1 MKIFSFQMFSRAFV
15 PSRLRCYSTTT
26 EALKLWV
33 KHNGSPSIKV
43 PVHGCSD
50 LDDFA
55 ENAKKKL
62 NTSSQ
67 IALFTSL
74 DKKALRPGLALKDL
88 LKTDEFKNNTDESP
102 LFVKIIPATQDPIA
116 SKTIYIR
123 DIDEECKPLDTC
135 TEVLVECDADMERI
149 YESKGSALY
158 LITEPKKRL
167 TKFKQLKDGEKY
179 GVFSRYEQSL
189 ADEVRWQQ
197 KEDAAMEEEVALALK
212 NYLHS
217 HLGSTVIDLG
227 SKGNIV
233 QEWDAAFKVDD
244 VLYLCEAKHVMS
256 TDKLPKISERIQT
269 FKEQFQPHAQEQF
282 SIGINKII
290 GVACATYFPPLVRKE
305 AHDLGLICVY
315 PSGWRYRV
323 DKTLPLDFKF
333 KK

>member
-1 MKIFSFQMFSRAFV
+1 MFSRAFV
-15 PSRLRCYSTTT
+15 PSRLRCYSTPT

-33 KHNGSPSIKV
+33 KHNGSPSTQV
-43 PVHGCSD
+43 LVNGCINV
-50 LDDFA
+50 DDFA
-55 ENAKKKL
+55 KKVKQEL

-74 DKKALRPGLALKDL
+74 DQKALRPGLALKDL
-88 LKTDEFKNNTDESP
+88 LKTDDFKNNTDVSP

-116 SKTIYIR
+116 SKTIYIQ
-123 DIDEECKPLDTC
+123 DIDEECKPLDSYSKF
-135 TEVLVECDADMERI
+135 LVESDADLKEI

-158 LITEPKKRL
+158 LISEPKTKL

-179 GVFSRYEQSL
+179 SVFSRYEQSF

-217 HLGSTVIDLG
+217 HLGSAVIDMPTDVFG

-256 TDKLPKISERIQT
+256 TDKLPKISQRIQT

-282 SIGINKII
+282 SIGVNKII

-305 AHDLGLICVY
+305 AHKHGLICVY

-323 DKTLPLDFKF
+323 DKMLPAEFKIER
-333 KK
+333 

>member
-1 MKIFSFQMFSRAFV
+1 MFSRAFV
-15 PSRLRCYSTTT
+15 HSRLRCYSTPA

-43 PVHGCSD
+43 PIKGCND

-55 ENAKKKL
+55 KKVKQEL

-74 DKKALRPGLALKDL
+74 DKEPLDPGLGLNDL
-88 LKTDEFKNNTDESP
+88 LKPDIVNNTSKSP
-102 LFVKIIPATQDPIA
+102 LFVKIIPTTQDPIA
-116 SKTIYIR
+116 SKTIYVQ
-123 DIDEECKPLDTC
+123 DIDEECKPVDRF
-135 TEVLVECDADMERI
+135 TEVVVENDADLRQI
-149 YESKGSALY
+149 LGSKGEALY
-158 LITEPKKRL
+158 QLSNPKKRI
-167 TKFKQLKDGEKY
+167 TKLKQLIDGEKY
-179 GVFSRYEQSL
+179 NVYSRYEQSF

-217 HLGSTVIDLG
+217 HLGSAVIDMPTDVFG

-233 QEWDAAFKVDD
+233 QKWDAAFKVDD
-244 VLYLCEAKHVMS
+244 VLYLCEAKYVMS
-256 TDKLPKISERIQT
+256 TDKLPKISQRIQR

-290 GVACATYFPPLVRKE
+290 GVACATNFPPLVRKE

-323 DKTLPLDFKF
+323 DKTLPIEFKIER
-333 KK
+333 